1 MAAPPLRLVGA
12 PVSESRRASFS
23 VGEDGAATVEVVL
36 GTVMLDV
43 LGPTTTT
50 HVMLSPHEA
59 RMIGQAVT
67 DAGWRAMKAK

>member
-1 MAAPPLRLVGA
+1 MAAPSLRLVGA

-36 GTVMLDV
+36 STVMLRV

-50 HVMLSPHEA
+50 EVVLSPREA
-59 RMIGQAVT
+59 RVIGQGVT
-67 DAGWRAMKAK
+67 DAGWRATKGE